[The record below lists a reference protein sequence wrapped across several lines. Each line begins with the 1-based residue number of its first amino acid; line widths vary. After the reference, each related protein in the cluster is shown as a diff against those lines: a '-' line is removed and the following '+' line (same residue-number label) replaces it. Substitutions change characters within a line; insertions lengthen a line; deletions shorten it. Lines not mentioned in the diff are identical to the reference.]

1 MLFSKTTQRFSKH
14 DIPAVIEDLRLSE
27 CFGRSERQF
36 KLFEYLLKNTL
47 EGNHSALTQYSI
59 AIDVLNRSEDFDSG
73 TDSIVRVEMHRLRRN
88 LKAYN
93 AGKFDYSIVIPQA
106 SFKVLVKPRKFLRFE
121 NLNGRLVSISTT
133 TAIGL
138 VTFCAGYAM
147 PSLSSNMNQYS
158 AEIPCSATKPNIVV
172 NNRGIDSEKQ
182 SYVEKIIRST
192 LSQQTGFQLISNNSQ
207 CRGKKAAPIF
217 YIDYMLMEIGSQF
230 NIAFTVRSEQAGT
243 TISSHHVSGSPSELI
258 EGSDL
263 YYRIVQKTN
272 EISMPDSLTAR
283 AALAENWESEA
294 YKEAY
299 SCIINM
305 YDSFS
310 GGTEIETS
318 NVHSCLERS
327 LKNTLVNLD
336 NYGAL
341 AASFLDIARNS
352 ATLDQHEAFIS
363 AEAII
368 SEKSDAWINSAELT
382 IAVMYY
388 EAQRPDF
395 DAERFDAILLR
406 AETAYQ
412 TNPLVMS
419 IVSFFKGY
427 SLGKWEDAKE
437 ISERV
442 KRIYSVRDQSIF
454 SIDAGY
460 ALMELSDSTLMDECK
475 KYYTEN
481 SIYVNVIVN
490 ACAQKA
496 QNADWLELTKANLA
510 AAGLVKLEDKMGP
523 FEKLK
528 HDRQFINQI
537 NRILNGDID

>member
-1 MLFSKTTQRFSKH
+1 MFFSKTTQRFSKH

-59 AIDVLNRSEDFDSG
+59 AIDVLNRSEDFDAG

-121 NLNGRLVSISTT
+121 NLNGRLGSISTT

-158 AEIPCSATKPNIVV
+158 SEIPCSATKPNIVV

-217 YIDYMLMEIGSQF
+217 SIDYMLVEIGSQF

-310 GGTEIETS
+310 GGTEIESS
-318 NVHSCLERS
+318 NVHSCLEGS

-341 AASFLDIARNS
+341 ASGYLELARNGS
-352 ATLDQHEAFIS
+352 VPVKHEAFLA
-363 AEAII
+363 AETILAD
-368 SEKSDAWINSAELT
+368 KGSDWLNSAELT
-382 IAVMYY
+382 VAVIFY

-395 DAERFDAILLR
+395 DAERFDSILLR
-406 AETAYQ
+406 VEAAYS
-412 TNPLVMS
+412 TNPVVLLTTA
-419 IVSFFKGY
+419 FFKGY
-427 SLGKWEDAKE
+427 TLGKWEDAKN
-437 ISERV
+437 ISEFV
-442 KRIYSVRDQSIF
+442 KKIYSIRDQSVF
-454 SIDAGY
+454 GIDTGY
-460 ALMELSDSTLMDECK
+460 ALMKSTEPELMYECAR
-475 KYYTEN
+475 YYTKN
-481 SIYVNVIVN
+481 SIYVNVLLN

-496 QNADWLELTKANLA
+496 QDTAWLELTEANLSE
-510 AAGLVKLEDKMGP
+510 AGLVQLEDKMRS
-523 FEKLK
+523 FEQLK
-528 HDRQFINQI
+528 HDHRFLTEIR
-537 NRILNGDID
+537 RILSSNID

>member
-1 MLFSKTTQRFSKH
+1 MFFSKTIKRFSKH

-36 KLFEYLLKNTL
+36 KLFKYLLKNTL

-88 LKAYN
+88 LNAYN
-93 AGKFDYSIVIPQA
+93 SGKFDYSIVIPQA

-147 PSLSSNMNQYS
+147 PSLSSNMNQSS
-158 AEIPCSATKPNIVV
+158 AEKPCSATKPNIVV
-172 NNRGIDSEKQ
+172 NNRGAESDPQ

-192 LSQQTGFQLISNNSQ
+192 LSQQTGFQLISNDSQ

-217 YIDYMLMEIGSQF
+217 KIDYILVEIGSQF
-230 NIAFTVRSEQAGT
+230 NVAFTVRSEKAGT
-243 TISSHHVSGSPSELI
+243 TISSHHVSGSPSEII

-299 SCIINM
+299 SCIIKM

-318 NVHSCLERS
+318 NVHSCLEASINNKR
-327 LKNTLVNLD
+327 VNLD

-352 ATLDQHEAFIS
+352 AALDQHEAFIT

-368 SEKSDAWINSAELT
+368 SENSDTWINSAELT
-382 IAVMYY
+382 IAVIYY

-412 TNPLVMS
+412 TNPLVMT
-419 IVSFFKGY
+419 IVAFFKGY

-437 ISERV
+437 ISARV

-460 ALMELSDSTLMDECK
+460 ALMKLSGSTLMDECR

-496 QNADWLELTKANLA
+496 QNADWLEFTKANLA
-510 AAGLVKLEDKMGP
+510 AAGLVQLEDKMGP

-528 HDRQFINQI
+528 HDRQFLNQI
-537 NRILNGDID
+537 NRILSVDID